1 MTVLQASTVL
11 SFLPAAV
18 WAAACGKHCVAAVVA
33 TNALTSAVVHRRRR
47 PGADLSDTADRL
59 AIAAWVAANATVA
72 AGAPVI
78 AAVAVAA
85 VVVLNH
91 WRLQLSV
98 GCSRRVA
105 IHAAMHVAGALG
117 TAALCCP

>member
-1 MTVLQASTVL
+1 MTVLQASAVL
-11 SFLPAAV
+11 SFLSAAV
-18 WAAACGKHCVAAVVA
+18 WAAACGKQCVAAVVA

-47 PGADLSDTADRL
+47 RPGADLSDTADCL
-59 AIAAWVAANATVA
+59 AIAVWIAANATVA

-117 TAALCCP
+117 TAALC